1 MRNLLSASDLSKPQI
16 IEVLDLAHE
25 MSDVNEREIKKL
37 PTLRGKTVVNLFFED
52 STRTR
57 ISFELAAKR
66 LSADVINFAAIT
78 IAQPRLLTS
87 RVPTRFFVAAS
98 APRACP
104 PSRSPNH
111 GLPASA
117 LANAELHDTN
127 RPGTPPFALGFGKKI
142 LNSEIR
148 VGFRT
153 TFVPKEYKDE
163 LKPTRISGLPEN
175 Q

>member
-1 MRNLLSASDLSKPQI
+1 M
-16 IEVLDLAHE
+16 
-25 MSDVNEREIKKL
+25 
-37 PTLRGKTVVNLFFED
+37 
-52 STRTR
+52 
-57 ISFELAAKR
+57 
-66 LSADVINFAAIT
+66 INFAAIT

-117 LANAELHDTN
+117 LENAELHGHQSPRDTTVCS
-127 RPGTPPFALGFGKKI
+127 RFWEKI